1 MEISKIQTTRFY
13 KKIVIGFSVVAVIIL
28 ALIIYFSLAKTV
40 ITVTLTPQE
49 TSTSFY
55 ANVKKELT
63 DEDKLTNNALDGY
76 LLKTEVSGAQDFAN
90 TNQGNEVE
98 DQATGTVTI
107 YNNWSQEQPLAATTR
122 LLTPDNTLFRIKD
135 RVDVPAGGKLEN
147 VEVYADQPGAAGN
160 ISPTKFTIPGLWP
173 GLQDK
178 IYAESTAAMTG
189 GLRQAKVLTEEI
201 AKNAK
206 NNLSQQLIQEAITK
220 LEQADEIR
228 NSGDTVLEQ
237 ALFQVVLSEQLSAE
251 AGEEIDSFNLEMNL
265 RIIAVVF
272 DENEL
277 LTKAVNTIQGE
288 LANDQELKSHNKNN
302 LIYSVDEYSFEDQ
315 TASLRVQFSAKVVPR
330 LSSPIFNRDNITGKD
345 SQQIKAYFANY
356 DEIGNVT
363 IKFSPFW
370 VTKAPSLK
378 DHIEIKIK

>member
-28 ALIIYFSLAKTV
+28 GLIIYFSLAKTV
-40 ITVTLTPQE
+40 ITVTLKPQE

-55 ANVKKELT
+55 INVKKELAG
-63 DEDKLTNNALDGY
+63 EDKLTNNALDGY
-76 LLKTEVSGAQDFAN
+76 LLKTEVSGSQDFAN
-90 TNQGNEVE
+90 TNQGEEVE

-122 LLTPDNTLFRIKD
+122 LLTPENILFRIQE

-160 ISPTKFTIPGLWP
+160 IGPTKFTIPGLWP

-178 IYAESTAAMTG
+178 IYAESTVAMTG
-189 GLRQAKVLTEEI
+189 GLRQAKVLTDEI
-201 AKNAK
+201 TKEAKS
-206 NNLSQQLIQEAITK
+206 NLSQELVQKAITK
-220 LEQADEIR
+220 FEQTDEIK
-228 NSGDTVLEQ
+228 NSGDKVLEQ
-237 ALFQVVLSEQLSAE
+237 ALYKIILSEEPSAE
-251 AGEEIDSFNLEMNL
+251 VGQEIDTYNLEMNL
-265 RIIAVVF
+265 RFITVIF
-272 DENEL
+272 NEDEL
-277 LTKAVNTIQGE
+277 FTKAVNTLKQE
-288 LANDQELKSHNKNN
+288 LANDQQLESYDKTN
-302 LIYSVDEYSFEDQ
+302 LIYSVDEYNFEDQ
-315 TASLRVQFSAKVVPR
+315 TASLRVQLSAKAVPR

-356 DEIGNVT
+356 DEIGSVT
-363 IKFSPFW
+363 IKLSPFW
-370 VTKAPSLK
+370 VTKAPGLK